1 MITAYDWVSFW
12 KTDVTD
18 SHCKRQKIFG
28 VVAIALG
35 GALPIAFFVT
45 ACSIAPSKPPQLT
58 TSKVHAAQTQQ
69 RQDTQLP
76 VKLENPTFSVPAK
89 YQGKTVY
96 KGQPSNNE
104 KVIAL
109 TIDDGPWQ
117 NTTVE
122 MLDILKENNVKATFF
137 WVGQALQQH
146 PELAKQE
153 IAEGHAIGNH
163 TWHHWYKRMDEATAK
178 SEIER
183 TADLMYKTTGVKTSL
198 FRPPGG
204 ILNNGLADVAK
215 SQKYA
220 VVMWSQTSADT
231 DPHAKYQVFVKNVL
245 RDAKPGGIV
254 LMHDGGGDRQRT
266 VQALPQIISG
276 LKQQG
281 YRFVTVPELLK
292 ESRG

>member
-1 MITAYDWVSFW
+1 MNNHFQ
-12 KTDVTD
+12 
-18 SHCKRQKIFG
+18 RQKILG
-28 VVAIALG
+28 VVAIAWG
-35 GALPIAFFVT
+35 RFLPIAFFVT
-45 ACSIAPSKPPQLT
+45 ACSIAPNKPPQLT
-58 TSKVHAAQTQQ
+58 TSKVHALQTQQ
-69 RQDTQLP
+69 TQDTQSP
-76 VKLENPTFSVPAK
+76 AKLENPTFSVPAK

-96 KGQPSNNE
+96 KGEPSNNE

-117 NTTVE
+117 NTTVQ

-137 WVGQALQQH
+137 WVGQALEQH

-153 IAEGHAIGNH
+153 VAQGHAVGNH

-204 ILNNGLADVAK
+204 VLNNGLAAYAK

-220 VVMWSQTSADT
+220 VIMWSQTSADT

-281 YRFVTVPELLK
+281 YRFVTVPELLNG
-292 ESRG
+292 SGG